1 MRLSRVIK
9 DASRR
14 ENRRFWA
21 AFPIVIWSLF
31 SAQTG
36 SREVLYVQ
44 NTFSGDITLIG
55 IPSHEVIG
63 RIEVGKFPDDV
74 VASPDGKTVY
84 VNRING
90 AGLERTPNFGDS
102 GEVIAISPT
111 TNQVLWRVPVD
122 GAPHHM
128 TLTRDSKILFVPLF
142 NSVWVA
148 VIDTERHAVVDKIA
162 VGYGSHGTR
171 LSPDGKRLY
180 VGSLMNDH
188 ISIIDVESRKMVKQ
202 IPMEDGVR
210 PFDIT
215 PDEKWLYAQRS
226 RLHGFDVIDLA
237 AGKVVKTINQ
247 PALPEGTKIPVFFP
261 HTVNHGLA
269 LTRDGKML
277 FAAGSVADYVSV
289 YSVPELKL
297 MATIPVGR
305 DPNWIVFSSDGKF
318 AYVTNRGSNDLSV
331 ISVSDFKE
339 VKRVKV
345 GSYPQRLQVMKVSN
359 RIE

>member
-1 MRLSRVIK
+1 VEHTQPIEKS
-9 DASRR
+9 AGGSRR
-14 ENRRFWA
+14 DRRLLTLAPIIVWA
-21 AFPIVIWSLF
+21 LF
-31 SAQTG
+31 SAQAGT
-36 SREVLYVQ
+36 REVLYVQ

-63 RIEVGKFPDDV
+63 RIDIGKFPDDV
-74 VASPDGKTVY
+74 VASPDGRTVY

-111 TNQVLWRVPVD
+111 TNQVLWRVSVD

-148 VIDTERHAVVDKIA
+148 VIDTERRAVVDKIA

-188 ISIIDVESRKMVKQ
+188 VSIIDVESRKIMRQ

-215 PDEKWLYAQRS
+215 ADEKWMYAQRS

-237 AGKVVKTINQ
+237 AGKVVKTVAL
-247 PALPEGTKIPVFFP
+247 PALPDGTKTPVFFP
-261 HTVNHGLA
+261 HTFNHGLA

-277 FAAGSVADYVSV
+277 FAAGSVADYVCV
-289 YSVPELKL
+289 YSVPDLKRL
-297 MATIPVGR
+297 ATIPVGR
-305 DPNWIVFSSDGKF
+305 DPNWIVFSSDGSF

-345 GSYPQRLQVMKVSN
+345 GNYPQRLQVLKVT
-359 RIE
+359 